1 MPEEPVSASRN
12 TPEAPETPAPAGG
25 ATPSPAA
32 ATPPAAEAGPQAAAS
47 PASAPEP
54 PSAAEGQP
62 PEPPQSKPPSKA
74 KRFLRRLW
82 RWTLTVLVVFG
93 LGFVAATWLLYVPAK
108 RSMQQAQAQAQQ
120 AAQQVQSLQNQ
131 LQQAQS
137 QRDAL
142 QQEVENARQASDRA
156 MLEAALS
163 DALAE
168 AYAVRL
174 ALKDEDATGAGLHA
188 EALGR
193 ALQALE
199 QKTPAAHRDLVAQMQ
214 KQANDI
220 QANLDSPGYADRQLR
235 ALIQH
240 LQALKEVVLSP

>member
-1 MPEEPVSASRN
+1 MPEEPFSAPQN
-12 TPEAPETPAPAGG
+12 TSEAPETPAPAAG
-25 ATPSPAA
+25 ATPSPAV
-32 ATPPAAEAGPQAAAS
+32 ATPPAAETNPEAGAA
-47 PASAPEP
+47 PASAPELP
-54 PSAAEGQP
+54 PAAEGQP
-62 PEPPQSKPPSKA
+62 AEPPQSKPPSKA
-74 KRFLRRLW
+74 RRFLRRLW
-82 RWTLTVLVVFG
+82 RWTLVVLVVFG
-93 LGFVAATWLLYVPAK
+93 LGFVAATWRLYVPA
-108 RSMQQAQAQAQQ
+108 RNAARQAQAQAQQ
-120 AAQQVQSLQNQ
+120 AAQQVQDLQTQ
-131 LQQAQS
+131 LQQVQS

-142 QQEVENARQASDRA
+142 QEEVESAQQASDRA

-174 ALKDEDATGAGLHA
+174 ALKDEDATGASLHA

-193 ALQALE
+193 ALQALQ
-199 QKTPAAHRDLVAQMQ
+199 QKTPTAHRDLVAQMQ
-214 KQANDI
+214 KQAADI

>member
-1 MPEEPVSASRN
+1 MPEEPFSASEN
-12 TPEAPETPAPAGG
+12 TPESPAPTAG
-25 ATPSPAA
+25 ATPALAA
-32 ATPPAAEAGPQAAAS
+32 GTTPPAAETRPEAGAAAS
-47 PASAPEP
+47 ASEP
-54 PSAAEGQP
+54 PPAAEGQP
-62 PEPPQSKPPSKA
+62 PEPPPQPPSKA
-74 KRFLRRLW
+74 RRFLRRLW

-93 LGFVAATWLLYVPAK
+93 LGFVAATWVLYVPAR
-108 RSMQQAQAQAQQ
+108 RSAQQAQAQAQQ
-120 AAQQVQSLQNQ
+120 AAQQVQDLQNQ
-131 LQQAQS
+131 LQQVQS

-142 QQEVENARQASDRA
+142 QEEVKSAQQASDRA
-156 MLEAALS
+156 TLEAALS

-174 ALKDEDATGAGLHA
+174 ALKAEDATGAGLHA

-193 ALQALE
+193 ALEVLQ

-214 KQANDI
+214 KQAADI